1 MAMTKDDFIK
11 EIETMT
17 VLELN
22 DLVEALK
29 EKFGV
34 TGAPVAVAGA
44 SAAAGGA
51 EEKSEFNVILKES
64 GSNKIAVIKEV
75 KAITG
80 LGLKE
85 AKEIVDN
92 PGKAIKEA
100 VAKDSAEEMK
110 KKLEAAGAVV
120 ELS

>member
-11 EIETMT
+11 EIEGMS

-22 DLVEALK
+22 ELVEALK

-34 TGAPVAVAGA
+34 TGAPLAVAGA
-44 SAAAGGA
+44 VADGAA
-51 EEKSEFNVILKES
+51 EEKSEFNVVLKET

-85 AKEIVDN
+85 SKEIVDN

-100 VAKDSAEEMK
+100 VAKDAAEEMK

>member
-34 TGAPVAVAGA
+34 TGAPVVAAAGA
-44 SAAAGGA
+44 TAGGA

-110 KKLEAAGAVV
+110 KKLEAAGAVI